1 MFDARYFPPFINL
14 VVYITIEFPGLYS
27 GGKQYR
33 QLLYYETLQL
43 VKQVPLIILNILC
56 GILQLNI

>member
-33 QLLYYETLQL
+33 QLLYYETPQL
-43 VKQVPLIILNILC
+43 VKRVSVIILKFLC